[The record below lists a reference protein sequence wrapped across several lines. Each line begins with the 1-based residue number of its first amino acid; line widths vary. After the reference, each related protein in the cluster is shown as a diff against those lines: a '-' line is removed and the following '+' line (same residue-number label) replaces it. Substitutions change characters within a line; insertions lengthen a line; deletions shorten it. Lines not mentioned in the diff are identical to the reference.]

1 MHLFWP
7 LTSGLQRINTFQR
20 CFYLKCLADYV
31 YRAAVGEQLHTG
43 LELSP
48 DPSIS
53 NNNNNIYFSIAHMSL
68 RLKALNNKR
77 LQFKI

>member
-1 MHLFWP
+1 MHWHN
-7 LTSGLQRINTFQR
+7 SQNNN
-20 CFYLKCLADYV
+20 
-31 YRAAVGEQLHTG
+31 
-43 LELSP
+43 
-48 DPSIS
+48 